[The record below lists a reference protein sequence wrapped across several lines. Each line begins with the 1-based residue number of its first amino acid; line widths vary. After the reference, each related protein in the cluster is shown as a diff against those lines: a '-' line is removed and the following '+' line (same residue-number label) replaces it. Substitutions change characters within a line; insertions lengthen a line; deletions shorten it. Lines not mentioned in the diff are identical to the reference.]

1 MSWKFWEKKTLSWNE
16 RREREFIEAI
26 NKLKNFHV
34 TDRGGYSIDPEE
46 LREQVIASRQAY
58 SSLVAGSSR
67 HQQQATH
74 SQHAPAAPETTK
86 SKVGQPYGYDYQEI
100 VTWRRLASGASI
112 RYVCLQDLTTKRYTV
127 AVADYFSSPAKDEA
141 ISLDTVFTQRVAKA
155 IGTAEFAWFDTRQEA
170 MDALDSGI

>member
-1 MSWKFWEKKTLSWNE
+1 MSWKFWKKKTLSWNE

-34 TDRGGYSIDPEE
+34 TDRGGFSIDPEE

-74 SQHAPAAPETTK
+74 SQHAPAALETPE
-86 SKVGQPYGYDYQEI
+86 SEVGQAYGYDYQEI
-100 VTWRRLASGASI
+100 VTWRRLTSGASV

-127 AVADYFSSPAKDEA
+127 AVADYFSNPADDEA
-141 ISLDTVFTQRVAKA
+141 ASLDSVVTQRVAKA
-155 IGTAEFAWFDTRQEA
+155 LDTAEFAWFDTCGEA
-170 MDALDSGI
+170 MDGFDKSI